1 MVHIPPKTS
10 SAPPKPRVT
19 VLAWKRTSGSSARM
33 GSADVQIGP
42 IEILR
47 CGIVQQEGRPLWVA
61 PPQIEYQRQ
70 GDQKKSYL
78 PVIKWPRE
86 WSEAIA
92 EAVQQAVADYPEGL
106 AQRPEASPQRPAA
119 QNAQAK
125 TALGQE
131 AQQRTGI
138 GGRA

>member
-1 MVHIPPKTS
+1 MLQPPPKTPA
-10 SAPPKPRVT
+10 APHKPRVT
-19 VLAWKRTSGSSARM
+19 VLAWKRATGNSARM

-47 CGIVQQEGRPLWVA
+47 CGIVQQDSRPLWVA

-78 PVIKWPRE
+78 PVIKWPHE

-106 AQRPEASPQRPAA
+106 AQRPPAAPQRPAT
-119 QNAQAK
+119 QAK

-131 AQQRTGI
+131 AQQRAGI